1 MFVIIES
8 TFFLF
13 FGFGLIATHVAMS
26 LHIASGIEVKSG
38 GIMSVYCLHEW
49 NFKHDS
55 LAELHYVVW
64 SCLELLFTKKEK
76 QWSSQMKLL
85 GSFLAK
91 RFPQNNCDRFT
102 C

>member
-1 MFVIIES
+1 
-8 TFFLF
+8 
-13 FGFGLIATHVAMS
+13 
-26 LHIASGIEVKSG
+26 
-38 GIMSVYCLHEW
+38 MSVYCLHEW

-91 RFPQNNCDRFT
+91 RFPQNNSEPVSLLSSL
-102 C
+102 